1 MHCSEIWYG
10 TIWRDATVL
19 FYPTLRIHHKVY
31 FQIFEVGITIFWQY
45 DEITVEILSGIK
57 FSNLDK

>member
-1 MHCSEIWYG
+1 MHGSEIWYG

-45 DEITVEILSGIK
+45 NEITVEI
-57 FSNLDK
+57 